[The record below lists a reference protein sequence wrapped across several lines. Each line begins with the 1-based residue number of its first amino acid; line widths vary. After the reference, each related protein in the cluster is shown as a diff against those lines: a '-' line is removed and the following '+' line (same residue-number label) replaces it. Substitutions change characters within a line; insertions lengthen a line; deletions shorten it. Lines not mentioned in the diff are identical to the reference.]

1 MTEHVS
7 ICEVGPRDGL
17 QIAKTR
23 MGTDAK
29 VGWIRAIAAAGV
41 KEIEVG
47 SFVPPRVIPQL
58 SDTPEVVEQCLR
70 IPGLI
75 VQALAPNL
83 RGVQNAYHA
92 GVHKISI
99 PVSVSEGHS
108 MANLNR
114 MPAQSITMMQEI
126 MDWLKAQPRHVP
138 VVAGCSTAFGCS
150 IDGVVPTANTVALAK
165 GLADAGVDQIMLAD
179 TVGYAHPAQIREVVR
194 ATHEAIGDTLYG
206 LHLHDTCGLGIANAL
221 AGLEEGIR
229 AFDACL
235 AGLGGCPYA
244 PGASGNVVTEDLV
257 FMLESMGFATGIDLA
272 KLIGARR
279 LLHEA
284 CRPSLCMG
292 RCRRRGYRALSGRRP
307 DIHRSRVRTTG
318 SGRPGGGEPGAGM
331 QWVPAMRQT

>member
-1 MTEHVS
+1 MTETNRPFVS

-23 MGTDAK
+23 MTTEAK
-29 VGWIRAIAAAGV
+29 VRWIQAIAAAGV

-58 SDTPEVVEQCLR
+58 SDTPEVVAQVLASV
-70 IPGLI
+70 PGLV

-99 PVSVSEGHS
+99 PVSVSDGHS

-114 MPAQSITMMQEI
+114 TPAQSIEMMREI
-126 MDWLKAQPRHVP
+126 MAWLGGQDRKVP
-138 VVAGCSTAFGCS
+138 VVAGVSTAFGCS
-150 IDGVVPTANTVALAK
+150 IDGVVPTAKTVALAK
-165 GLADAGVDQIMLAD
+165 GLADAGVDEIMLAD
-179 TVGYAHPAQIREVVR
+179 TVGYGHPAQIKEVVR
-194 ATHEAIGDTLYG
+194 ATRDAIGDRLYG

-257 FMLESMGFATGIDLA
+257 FMLESMGFDTGIDLA
-272 KLIGARR
+272 KLIEARA
-279 LLHEA
+279 LLHAGLPAEA
-284 CRPSLCMG
+284 MHGQVPKAGIPRTF
-292 RCRRRGYRALSGRRP
+292 RA
-307 DIHRSRVRTTG
+307 
-318 SGRPGGGEPGAGM
+318 A
-331 QWVPAMRQT
+331 A

>member
-1 MTEHVS
+1 MSTFVS

-23 MGTDAK
+23 MTTEAK
-29 VGWIRAIAAAGV
+29 VRWIQSIAAAGV
-41 KEIEVG
+41 REIEVG

-58 SDTPEVVEQCLR
+58 SDTPEVVAQVLAT

-99 PVSVSEGHS
+99 PVSVSDGHS

-114 MPAQSITMMQEI
+114 TPAQSIEMMREI
-126 MDWLKAQPRHVP
+126 MAWLGAQPRKIP

-150 IDGVVPTANTVALAK
+150 IDGVVPTAKAVALAK
-165 GLADAGVDQIMLAD
+165 GLADAGADQIMLAD
-179 TVGYAHPAQIREVVR
+179 TVGYAHPAQIKEVVR
-194 ATHEAIGDTLYG
+194 ATRDAIGDKLYG

-229 AFDACL
+229 AFDSCL

-257 FMLESMGFATGIDLA
+257 FMLESMGFATGIDLP
-272 KLIGARR
+272 KLIDARR
-279 LLHEA
+279 LLHEGLPA
-284 CRPSLCMG
+284 EAMHGQVPKAGIPRTF
-292 RCRRRGYRALSGRRP
+292 RA
-307 DIHRSRVRTTG
+307 
-318 SGRPGGGEPGAGM
+318 A
-331 QWVPAMRQT
+331 A

>member
-17 QIAKTR
+17 KINNTR
-23 MGTDAK
+23 MATDAK

-58 SDTPEVVEQCLR
+58 SDTPEVVEQSLK

-75 VQALAPNL
+75 ERALAPTL
-83 RGVQNAYHA
+83 RGAQNAYNA

-114 MPAQSITMMQEI
+114 MPAQSITMMREI
-126 MDWLKAQPRHVP
+126 MDWLKAQPRKVP

-150 IDGVVPTANTVALAK
+150 IDGVVPTAKTVALAK

-179 TVGYAHPAQIREVVR
+179 TVGYAHPAQVKEVVL
-194 ATHEAIGDTLYG
+194 ATRSAIGPVLYG
-206 LHLHDTCGLGIANAL
+206 LHLHDT
-221 AGLEEGIR
+221 
-229 AFDACL
+229 
-235 AGLGGCPYA
+235 
-244 PGASGNVVTEDLV
+244 
-257 FMLESMGFATGIDLA
+257 
-272 KLIGARR
+272 
-279 LLHEA
+279 
-284 CRPSLCMG
+284 
-292 RCRRRGYRALSGRRP
+292 
-307 DIHRSRVRTTG
+307 
-318 SGRPGGGEPGAGM
+318 
-331 QWVPAMRQT
+331 

>member
-1 MTEHVS
+1 MTEHIS

-23 MGTDAK
+23 MTTEAK
-29 VGWIRAIAAAGV
+29 VHWIQAIAAAGV

-58 SDTPEVVEQCLR
+58 ADTPEIVARVLAEV
-70 IPGLI
+70 PGLT

-83 RGVQNAYHA
+83 RGVQNAYNA

-108 MANLNR
+108 KANLNR
-114 MPAQSITMMQEI
+114 TPAQSVEMMREI
-126 MDWLKAQPRHVP
+126 MAWLKVQPRKVP
-138 VVAGCSTAFGCS
+138 VVAGASTAFGCS
-150 IDGVVPTANTVALAK
+150 IDGVVTTAQTVALCK
-165 GLADAGVDQIMLAD
+165 GLADAGVDEIMLAD
-179 TVGYAHPAQIREVVR
+179 TVGYAHPKQVKEVVR
-194 ATHEAIGDTLYG
+194 ATREAIGPVLYG

-229 AFDACL
+229 AFDSCL

-257 FMLESMGFATGIDLA
+257 FMLESMGFRTGIDIP
-272 KLIGARR
+272 KLLEARKV
-279 LLHEA
+279 LHEGLPA
-284 CRPSLCMG
+284 
-292 RCRRRGYRALSGRRP
+292 
-307 DIHRSRVRTTG
+307 
-318 SGRPGGGEPGAGM
+318 EPMHGQMPKAGL
-331 QWVPAMRQT
+331 PPTFRKAA

>member
-1 MTEHVS
+1 MTEFVS

-23 MGTDAK
+23 MTTEAK
-29 VGWIRAIAAAGV
+29 VRWIKAIAAAGV

-58 SDTPEVVEQCLR
+58 SDTPEIVAECLK

-83 RGVQNAYHA
+83 RGVQNAYNA

-114 MPAQSITMMQEI
+114 KPEQSIAMMKEV
-126 MDWLKAQPRHVP
+126 MDWLKAQPRKVP

-150 IDGVVPTANTVALAK
+150 IDGVVTTAQAVALAK

-179 TVGYAHPAQIREVVR
+179 TVGYAHPAQIKEVVR
-194 ATHEAIGDTLYG
+194 AVRDEIGPVLYG

-229 AFDACL
+229 AFDSCL

-257 FMLESMGFATGIDLA
+257 FMLESMGFSTGIDLEKLLDAREVLHAGLPAEQLHGQLA
-272 KLIGARR
+272 KARIPPTFR
-279 LLHEA
+279 KA
-284 CRPSLCMG
+284 
-292 RCRRRGYRALSGRRP
+292 A
-307 DIHRSRVRTTG
+307 
-318 SGRPGGGEPGAGM
+318 
-331 QWVPAMRQT
+331 

>member
-1 MTEHVS
+1 MTTFVS

-23 MGTDAK
+23 MATEAK
-29 VGWIRAIAAAGV
+29 VRWIQAIAAAGV
-41 KEIEVG
+41 REIEVG

-58 SDTPEVVEQCLR
+58 ADTPEVVAQVLASV
-70 IPGLI
+70 PGLV

-99 PVSVSEGHS
+99 PVSVSDGHS

-114 MPAQSITMMQEI
+114 TPAQSIEMMREI
-126 MDWLKAQPRHVP
+126 MAWLGAQPRKVP

-150 IDGVVPTANTVALAK
+150 IDGVVPVAKTVALAK

-179 TVGYAHPAQIREVVR
+179 TVGYAHPAQIKEVVR
-194 ATHEAIGDTLYG
+194 ATRDAIGGKLYG

-229 AFDACL
+229 AFDSCL

-257 FMLESMGFATGIDLA
+257 FMLESMGFATGIDLP
-272 KLIGARR
+272 KLIDARR
-279 LLHEA
+279 LLHEGLPA
-284 CRPSLCMG
+284 EPMHGQVPKAGIPRTF
-292 RCRRRGYRALSGRRP
+292 RA
-307 DIHRSRVRTTG
+307 
-318 SGRPGGGEPGAGM
+318 A
-331 QWVPAMRQT
+331 A

>member
-1 MTEHVS
+1 MTT
-7 ICEVGPRDGL
+7 GD
-17 QIAKTR
+17 
-23 MGTDAK
+23 K
-29 VGWIRAIAAAGV
+29 VRWIQSIAAAGV

-47 SFVPPRVIPQL
+47 SFVPARIIPQL
-58 SDTPEVVEQCLR
+58 SDTPEVVAQVLAT
-70 IPGLI
+70 IPNLT

-114 MPAQSITMMQEI
+114 MPAQSIEMMREI
-126 MDWLKAQPRHVP
+126 MAWLGAQPRKVP
-138 VVAGCSTAFGCS
+138 VVVGCSTAFGCS
-150 IDGVVPTANTVALAK
+150 IDGVVPTAKVVALAK
-165 GLADAGVDQIMLAD
+165 GLADAGVDEIMLAD
-179 TVGYAHPAQIREVVR
+179 TVGYGHPAQIKQVVR
-194 ATHEAIGDTLYG
+194 ATRDAVGDKLYG

-257 FMLESMGFATGIDLA
+257 FMLESMGFHTGIDLP
-272 KLIGARR
+272 KLIEARAV
-279 LLHEA
+279 LHAGLPAEPMHGQLSKA
-284 CRPSLCMG
+284 GIPRTF
-292 RCRRRGYRALSGRRP
+292 RA
-307 DIHRSRVRTTG
+307 
-318 SGRPGGGEPGAGM
+318 A
-331 QWVPAMRQT
+331 A